1 MKTYMCTENLSIL
14 TENQLQNL
22 YYVKCRMGYTRTCDQ
37 WIEEELMAHRLIYLN
52 NTDVAREHII
62 KYNGGK

>member
-1 MKTYMCTENLSIL
+1 M
-14 TENQLQNL
+14 QNL
-22 YYVKCRMGYTRTCDQ
+22 YYVKRRMGYTRTCDQ